1 MEKIVLSSKS
11 KSDNLRFRLAGLAF
25 FLIINILPLR
35 AQVNVVYNQF
45 FMNPYLYNPAYAG
58 VEGHTVIFALY
69 RQQWMNFESSPA
81 ISNVSFH
88 TPLKGGIGIGA
99 TIFNETQGPL
109 TTSWGKISSSY
120 LITVDKEHYLRFGLS
135 LGAGNNTLNF
145 TELDAPTDPAFTNLV
160 DNSTFLIGDFGATYH
175 FGHFNAG
182 FSIPNLVTYDVISP
196 ETNSPVRIS
205 PLDNVLFKVNYRG
218 HLNDDVAIEPHLI
231 YRYSDVGP
239 DQYEG
244 TVILHIKHVTW
255 AGASFRQDNN
265 LVGLLGIKLKESFA
279 IGYSFELGNSSIAS
293 TLGPTHE
300 VHIGYHL
307 GSKKEHAE
315 HVSSFIKSH
324 RLSAEERAKKAE
336 LERERKLAALR
347 RSREAQQPA
356 QSNQD
361 EDEDS
366 LGSLLGG
373 NTNNT
378 PTETPAEDNSTDP
391 PSAPNE
397 NNAPVEERTNQF
409 GEREKQVTFER
420 TDENGQTQAVN
431 AWVPADTP
439 EEKWALDPDAEHRER
454 TTPDGTVEVAVEL
467 LRTDDQGNTDKV
479 VRWQPVTEAPAVDD
493 VPVEQ
498 PPIATPVETTPE
510 EVIAQ
515 EEEIPEDRPQV
526 DVTSEEDQPVETV
539 EESIAPQDSTLT
551 EDFRTPEELAQSSEP
566 ENVRRGSHILELPAG
581 NYVIAGAF
589 ESFDGAENV
598 SDTLFERGFHEA
610 KVGYVSARGYYYV
623 VIFESQQV
631 SRAQSERNRIRNL
644 PGLDQVWVLTVSE

>member
-135 LGAGNNTLNF
+135 LGAGNNSLNF

-218 HLNDDVAIEPHLI
+218 HINDDLAIEPHLI
-231 YRYSDVGP
+231 YRYSEIEP

-347 RSREAQQPA
+347 KSREAPA
-356 QSNQD
+356 QSGQD

-378 PTETPAEDNSTDP
+378 PEEETPDDP
-391 PSAPNE
+391 PLSEE
-397 NNAPVEERTNQF
+397 NQAPVEERTNQF
-409 GEREKQVTFER
+409 GEKEKKVTFER
-420 TDENGQTQAVN
+420 TGANGETQAVN

-439 EEKWALDPDAEHRER
+439 EEKWELDPNAEHRER

-479 VRWQPVTEAPAVDD
+479 VRWQAVSDAPAIVNT
-493 VPVEQ
+493 PVEQ
-498 PPIATPVETTPE
+498 PPIETPIETTPE
-510 EVIAQ
+510 ETIAQ
-515 EEEIPEDRPQV
+515 EEVIPRNDENTIVQ
-526 DVTSEEDQPVETV
+526 TPVETI
-539 EESIAPQDSTLT
+539 EEAVPQRDSTLT
-551 EDFRTPEELAQSSEP
+551 EDFRTPEELAQSTEP
-566 ENVRRGSHILELPAG
+566 ENVRIGSHILELPVG

-631 SRAQSERNRIRNL
+631 SLAQSERNRIRNL

>member
-1 MEKIVLSSKS
+1 MLSSKS
-11 KSDNLRFRLAGLAF
+11 KSNNLRFRLAGLAF
-25 FLIINILPLR
+25 FLLINILPLR

-58 VEGHTVIFALY
+58 VEGHTVVFALY

-81 ISNVSFH
+81 ISNVAFH

-196 ETNSPVRIS
+196 ETNSPIKVS

-231 YRYSDVGP
+231 YRYSDIGP

-279 IGYSFELGNSSIAS
+279 IGYSFELGNSSISS

-324 RLSAEERAKKAE
+324 RLSAEDRAKKAE

-347 RSREAQQPA
+347 KSRSDQQPDRTS
-356 QSNQD
+356 QG

-366 LGSLLGG
+366 LGGLLSGS
-373 NTNNT
+373 TNDT
-378 PTETPAEDNSTDP
+378 TTDAPAEENTAEQDP
-391 PSAPNE
+391 PSTVNTVPAE
-397 NNAPVEERTNQF
+397 QRTNQF
-409 GEREKQVTFER
+409 GEQEKQVTFER
-420 TDENGQTQAVN
+420 TDAEGKTQAVN

-439 EEKWALDPDAEHRER
+439 DEKWKLDPDAEHRER
-454 TTPDGTVEVAVEL
+454 TTPDGTTEVAVEL
-467 LRTDDQGNTDKV
+467 LRTNAEGNTDKV
-479 VRWQPVTEAPAVDD
+479 VRWQPVTEASPNDNTPIEESPVDTTPQEVAKED
-493 VPVEQ
+493 EVIPEETPREEEQ
-498 PPIATPVETTPE
+498 PPVVVNQPTEPI
-510 EVIAQ
+510 
-515 EEEIPEDRPQV
+515 EDV
-526 DVTSEEDQPVETV
+526 LS
-539 EESIAPQDSTLT
+539 PQDSTLT
-551 EDFRTPEELAQSSEP
+551 DDFRTPEELAQSSEP
-566 ENVRRGSHILELPAG
+566 ENVKRGSHILELPEG
-581 NYVIAGAF
+581 SYVIAGAF
-589 ESFDGAENV
+589 ESFDGAENI

-623 VIFESQQV
+623 VIFESEQV
-631 SRAQSERNRIRNL
+631 TRAQSERNRIRTL

>member
-1 MEKIVLSSKS
+1 MKKIVLSSKS
-11 KSDNLRFRLAGLAF
+11 KSDVLRFRLAGLVF
-25 FLIINILPLR
+25 FLLINILSLR

-81 ISNVSFH
+81 ISNASFH
-88 TPLKGGIGIGA
+88 TPLRGGIGIGA

-109 TTSWGKISSSY
+109 TTSWGKISTSY
-120 LITVDKEHYLRFGLS
+120 LITVDEEHYLRFGLS
-135 LGAGNNTLNF
+135 LGAGNNALNF
-145 TELDAPTDPAFTNLV
+145 QELDAPTDPAFANLV

-205 PLDNVLFKVNYRG
+205 PLDNVMFKMNYRG
-218 HLNDDVAIEPHLI
+218 HLNDDLAIEPHLI
-231 YRYSDVGP
+231 YRYSDAAP

-244 TVILHIKHVTW
+244 TLILHIKHVTW

-265 LVGLLGIKLKESFA
+265 LVGLIGIKLKESFA
-279 IGYSFELGNSSIAS
+279 IGYSFELGNSNIAS

-300 VHIGYHL
+300 VHLGYHL
-307 GSKKEHAE
+307 GNKKKHAE

-347 RSREAQQPA
+347 RSRELQP
-356 QSNQD
+356 STNTDPD
-361 EDEDS
+361 EDEDA
-366 LGSLLGG
+366 LGG
-373 NTNNT
+373 LLASSTSTT
-378 PTETPAEDNSTDP
+378 PEEPPA
-391 PSAPNE
+391 
-397 NNAPVEERTNQF
+397 EERTNQF
-409 GEREKQVTFER
+409 GEREKQVSFER
-420 TDENGQTQAVN
+420 TDARGETQTVN

-439 EEKWALDPDAEHRER
+439 DVQWKLDPEAEHLER

-467 LRTDDQGNTDKV
+467 LRTDAEGNTDKV
-479 VRWQPVTEAPAVDD
+479 VRWQPVSKAGLLVT
-493 VPVEQ
+493 
-498 PPIATPVETTPE
+498 TPVEVAPE
-510 EVIAQ
+510 EDAEPANTPPQREQTPIVLEQPEVNI
-515 EEEIPEDRPQV
+515 EETLPSP
-526 DVTSEEDQPVETV
+526 
-539 EESIAPQDSTLT
+539 DSTLT
-551 EDFRTPEELAQSSEP
+551 RDFRTIEELAQSSEP
-566 ENVRRGSHILELPAG
+566 ENVKRGNHLLELPAG

-589 ESFDGAENV
+589 VFFDGAENV
-598 SDTLFERGFHEA
+598 SDVLFERGFHEV

-623 VIFESQQV
+623 VIYESDV
-631 SRAQSERNRIRNL
+631 VTRAQSERNRVKNL